1 MYIKDKETIQILTQI
16 VRNSNDAHQPI
27 KSTLVNE
34 TMKDYLNNLSNL
46 VIDSVN
52 NNNSNTIISEDETET
67 SIRETVTVEVKN
79 NNGLFCVLF
88 LN

>member
-1 MYIKDKETIQILTQI
+1 M
-16 VRNSNDAHQPI
+16 RNSNDTQPI

-46 VIDSVN
+46 VIDSVNNNNN

-79 NNGLFCVLF
+79 NNGLFCDF
-88 LN
+88 

>member
-1 MYIKDKETIQILTQI
+1 M
-16 VRNSNDAHQPI
+16 RNSNDTQPI

-46 VIDSVN
+46 VIDSVNNNNNNN

-79 NNGLFCVLF
+79 NNGLFCDC
-88 LN
+88 